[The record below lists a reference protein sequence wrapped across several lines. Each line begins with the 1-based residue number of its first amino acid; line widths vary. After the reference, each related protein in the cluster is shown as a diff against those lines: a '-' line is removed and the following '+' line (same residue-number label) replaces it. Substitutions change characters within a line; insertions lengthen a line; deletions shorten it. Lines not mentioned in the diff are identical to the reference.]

1 VAPSILR
8 QHDWPTNLWFG
19 INSIFFSFLLFSCLL
34 DFHVSPS
41 KFSKQSFNLF
51 FLHIWS
57 VLFWLLL
64 VLFEII
70 YKIGIFFQ
78 ILLQFFH
85 FLDLVLIFFIAILL
99 FEIVFKIKFFYLF
112 HPPLVFF
119 SYQIWS
125 AFFYCFFFYFGNF
138 FNFLFI
144 FLILRY

>member
-1 VAPSILR
+1 VTLFILR
-8 QHDWPTNLWFG
+8 QHDWPINLWFD
-19 INSIFFSFLLFSCLL
+19 INSIFFFSFLLFSCLL
-34 DFHVSPS
+34 DFHVSPF

-51 FLHIWS
+51 FLPIWS

-70 YKIGIFFQ
+70 YKIRIFFQ
-78 ILLQFFH
+78 IILQFFH

-119 SYQIWS
+119 SYQIWF
-125 AFFYCFFFYFGNF
+125 AFFYCFF
-138 FNFLFI
+138 L
-144 FLILRY
+144 LW